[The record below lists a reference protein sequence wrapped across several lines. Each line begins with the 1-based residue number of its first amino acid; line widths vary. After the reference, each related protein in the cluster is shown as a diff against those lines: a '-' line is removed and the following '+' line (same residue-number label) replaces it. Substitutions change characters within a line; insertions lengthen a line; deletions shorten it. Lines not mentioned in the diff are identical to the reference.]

1 MLQSS
6 EARISA
12 APPQSPQYF
21 VYTVRAGA
29 RACVTPIT
37 TNCGDCGG
45 SQLLCR
51 FEAELLGSAGLT
63 RLWRWTMSAEEL
75 LAHAADS

>member
-1 MLQSS
+1 MLQPNG
-6 EARISA
+6 ARISA
-12 APPQSPQYF
+12 APPQSAQPF

-45 SQLLCR
+45 SQAFLYLLR
-51 FEAELLGSAGLT
+51 PLQLRPVSSGSENGD
-63 RLWRWTMSAEEL
+63 EG
-75 LAHAADS
+75 

>member
-1 MLQSS
+1 MLQPS

-45 SQLLCR
+45 SQD
-51 FEAELLGSAGLT
+51 LGGLGAAPAPGGLV
-63 RLWRWTMSAEEL
+63 RLGGRR
-75 LAHAADS
+75 

>member
-45 SQLLCR
+45 SQDLCA
-51 FEAELLGSAGLT
+51 FKTASVPAGLM
-63 RLWRWTMSAEEL
+63 RLGEGR
-75 LAHAADS
+75 

>member
-12 APPQSPQYF
+12 APPQSAQSF

-29 RACVTPIT
+29 RVCVTPIT
-37 TNCGDCGG
+37 TSCGGCGG
-45 SQLLCR
+45 SQDLAAWAPLRLRAVRCVS
-51 FEAELLGSAGLT
+51 EAGDEG
-63 RLWRWTMSAEEL
+63 
-75 LAHAADS
+75 

>member
-12 APPQSPQYF
+12 APPQSPQYS

-45 SQLLCR
+45 DQLLCR
-51 FEAELLGSAGLT
+51 IEAGADLDSLT
-63 RLWRWTMSAEEL
+63 RSTGH
-75 LAHAADS
+75 LATRNASHPGEGR

>member
-6 EARISA
+6 EAQISA

-37 TNCGDCGG
+37 INCGDCGG
-45 SQLLCR
+45 NQLLCG
-51 FEAELLGSAGLT
+51 FEASAAMDGLT
-63 RLWRWTMSAEEL
+63 RLGDGR
-75 LAHAADS
+75 

>member
-1 MLQSS
+1 MLLPR
-6 EARISA
+6 EATISA

-37 TNCGDCGG
+37 TKCGDCGG
-45 SQLLCR
+45 SQALRSL
-51 FEAELLGSAGLT
+51 ETASAPAGLMWSET
-63 RLWRWTMSAEEL
+63 GDEG
-75 LAHAADS
+75 

>member
-12 APPQSPQYF
+12 APPQSPQSV

-45 SQLLCR
+45 SEVLLTL
-51 FEAELLGSAGLT
+51 ATASTPVGLL
-63 RLWRWTMSAEEL
+63 RLGDRR
-75 LAHAADS
+75 